1 MNNIFQYFVNDT
13 LYLKIKEFKTS
24 KFAFIEWKN
33 ILVYELKLKK
43 LNEEFCSI
51 PYDDVLSTSRQGYQ
65 NDGAKSNSNDMKKPN
80 FSLSIQIPNEFRSL
94 SNFTLVLFI
103 NPSIFLIIFIYK
115 YCCLTIF
122 WIDEN
127 TVSFYH

>member
-13 LYLKIKEFKTS
+13 LYLKIKEFKES

-33 ILVYELKLKK
+33 ILVFELKLKK

-51 PYDDVLSTSRQGYQ
+51 PYYDVLSTSRQGYQ

-80 FSLSIQIPNEFRSL
+80 FSLSIQIPTNLGFCQISR
-94 SNFTLVLFI
+94 
-103 NPSIFLIIFIYK
+103 
-115 YCCLTIF
+115 
-122 WIDEN
+122 
-127 TVSFYH
+127 

>member
-33 ILVYELKLKK
+33 ILVFELKLKK

-51 PYDDVLSTSRQGYQ
+51 PYDDVLSISRQGYQ

-80 FSLSIQIPNEFRSL
+80 FSLSIQIPTNLGFCQISR
-94 SNFTLVLFI
+94 
-103 NPSIFLIIFIYK
+103 
-115 YCCLTIF
+115 
-122 WIDEN
+122 
-127 TVSFYH
+127 